1 MSRFGDPQGCR
12 LSPSRL
18 EEGHSRMHH
27 FQYRGDDLYCE
38 EVPISRIASEVGT
51 PVYIYSHATLTRHF
65 RVFDEAFARVPHLI
79 CFALKANA
87 NLAVLKLFA
96 DLGGGL
102 DVVSGGELFRGLRV
116 GVPPQRIVFAGV
128 GKSHDE
134 IAYALKSDILM
145 FNVESG
151 QELRLIHEVAAGMGM
166 RARIALRVNPDVD
179 PKTHPYISTG
189 LKKRKFGIDIGQALE
204 EYGTAQSLPG
214 LEVVGIKQHIG
225 SQITEIDPFVDSL
238 GKTAALVRTLRE
250 RGTNVRYLAVGGGL
264 GITYKDEEPPLPAEF
279 AQALIEVIR
288 DLDVTLVLEPGR
300 VLAGN
305 AGILVTRVLYTKQS
319 PAKNF
324 VVVDAGM
331 NDLARPS
338 LYGSYH
344 GIQPVQRAAG
354 RPVVTVDV
362 VGPICESGDFLAKD
376 RALAQCEPGELLAVM
391 SAGAYGHTMSSNYN
405 ARPRAPEVML
415 HGDRISLVRERETF
429 EDLVRG
435 ERTLGE
441 IS

>member
-1 MSRFGDPQGCR
+1 
-12 LSPSRL
+12 
-18 EEGHSRMHH
+18 MHH

-38 EVPISRIASEVGT
+38 EVPVARIASEVGT

-65 RVFDEAFARVPHLI
+65 RIFDEAFADVPHLT

-87 NLAVLKLFA
+87 NLAVLKLFS

-102 DVVSGGELFRGLRV
+102 DVVSAGELFRGLKV
-116 GVPPQRIVFAGV
+116 GVPTQRIVYAGV
-128 GKSHDE
+128 GKSREE

-151 QELRLIHEVAAGMGM
+151 QELRLIHDVAAGMGV
-166 RARIALRVNPDVD
+166 RARVALRVNPDVD

-189 LKKRKFGIDIGQALE
+189 LKKSKFGIDIGQALL
-204 EYGTAQSLPG
+204 EYEAARALPSLD
-214 LEVVGIKQHIG
+214 VVGIHQHIG
-225 SQITEIDPFVDSL
+225 SQITEIRPFVDAL
-238 GKTAALVRTLRE
+238 EKTASLVRTLRE
-250 RGTNVRYLAVGGGL
+250 RGTEIRYLDVGGGL

-279 AQALIEVIR
+279 ARALIGVIR
-288 DLDVTLVLEPGR
+288 DLDVTIVLEPGR
-300 VLAGN
+300 VLVGN
-305 AGILVTRVLYTKQS
+305 AGILVTRVLYTKQT

-324 VVVDAGM
+324 LVVDAGM

-344 GIQPVQRAAG
+344 AIQPLRRVAG
-354 RPVVTVDV
+354 RPEVTVDV

-376 RALAQCEPGELLAVM
+376 RGLPRCEPGELLAVM

-405 ARPRAPEVML
+405 ARPRAPEVMVCGSGY
-415 HGDRISLVRERETF
+415 HVVRERETF

-435 ERTLGE
+435 ERTLDE
-441 IS
+441 LT